1 MEIKK
6 VLKSMKKSL
15 IMTIIGVPMTFVF
28 LIMFG
33 ALYHYDIMTLLLS
46 KPYIY
51 ALLLGVILSYIMQ
64 VFLYYDEEN
73 KI

>member
-1 MEIKK
+1 MEMKK

-15 IMTIIGVPMTFVF
+15 IMTIIETPLTFGL

-33 ALYHYDIMTLLLS
+33 GLYHFDFITLILS

-51 ALLLGVILSYIMQ
+51 ALGLGIVLSYIMQ

>member
-15 IMTIIGVPMTFVF
+15 IMTIIGIPLTFALLV
-28 LIMFG
+28 LFG
-33 ALYHYDIMTLLLS
+33 GLYQYDFITLVLS

-51 ALLLGVILSYIMQ
+51 ALGLGIILSYIMQ